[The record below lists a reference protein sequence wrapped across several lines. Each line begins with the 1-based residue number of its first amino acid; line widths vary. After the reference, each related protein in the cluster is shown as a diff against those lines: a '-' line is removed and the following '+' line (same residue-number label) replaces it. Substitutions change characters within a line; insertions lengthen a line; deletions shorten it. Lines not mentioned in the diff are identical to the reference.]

1 MPQKKKSLDGPALRL
16 AASSVLG
23 CHCLTSLS
31 YDVTEARDQPEH
43 GVAVAH
49 QG

>member
-1 MPQKKKSLDGPALRL
+1 MPQKKRSLDGPALRL

-23 CHCLTSLS
+23 LTSLS
-31 YDVTEARDQPEH
+31 YDVTEAQDQSEH